1 MTQAKSK
8 FTHESDFRRER
19 DFGAKIG
26 ATFEFVAAQ
35 FKPLL
40 KCLLCFVLPGAL
52 LAGIGMGLIMG
63 KMLDMMP
70 NLPGR
75 RSTLGEPVEV
85 AQSYNSNPFANA
97 STVLGVGLTA
107 LGVLAAVI
115 LLSSTVYAFVRVRM
129 ATPPE
134 ERVEPGRVWAA
145 LWPRLGRVLGAFLLL
160 GFLLTVGFGVV
171 GGALSLIGPG
181 FVVLLM
187 PLLLWLMVCLS
198 LYFPVLW
205 MEDGGLLA
213 ALRRCFYLIKGK
225 WWSTFGLYMII
236 TFITGVINYLFII
249 PFYAL
254 MISKMLLHWQFDTE
268 ILSLAAMS
276 FYALGWVFT
285 AVLPLVAMLFQYFNL
300 VERREGVGLR
310 HLIGTLGQSAAPQ
323 VSSAAYRPDEEGEY

>member
-1 MTQAKSK
+1 MQAKSR
-8 FTHESDFRRER
+8 FTREADFRRER

-52 LAGIGMGLIMG
+52 LAGIGMGLIMSRFLG
-63 KMLDMMP
+63 MLP
-70 NLPGR
+70 HLPGGR
-75 RSTLGEPVEV
+75 NTLGGPVEI
-85 AQSYNSNPFANA
+85 AQPYNANPFANA
-97 STVLGVGLTA
+97 GAVLGVGLAA
-107 LGVLAAVI
+107 LGILAAFI

-160 GFLLTVGFGVV
+160 CLLMTVGFGVV
-171 GGALSLIGPG
+171 GGALGLIGPG
-181 FVVLLM
+181 FVVLLL
-187 PLLLWLMVCLS
+187 PLLLWLTVCLS

-205 MEDGGLLA
+205 MEDGGVLA
-213 ALRRCFYLIKGK
+213 ALGRCFYLIKGK

-310 HLIGTLGQSAAPQ
+310 QMIDKLGQSPAPQ
-323 VSSAAYRPDEEGEY
+323 VGSAAYRPDEEGEY